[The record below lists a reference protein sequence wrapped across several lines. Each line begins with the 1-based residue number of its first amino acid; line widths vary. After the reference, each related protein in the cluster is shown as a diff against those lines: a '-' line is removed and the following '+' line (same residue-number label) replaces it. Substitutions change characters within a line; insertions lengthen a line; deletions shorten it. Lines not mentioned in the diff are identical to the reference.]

1 MGTGRAAR
9 LFVVT
14 SLLAASVAGT
24 ARAAGHQPDK
34 MECIAADT
42 EGQSLRLS
50 GKLLKARRRFGVC
63 AAASCPT
70 VVRDDCLQ
78 RIGELEAVLPTVV
91 FTATNGY
98 GRPLVAVRVTVD
110 GERLTDRL
118 DGRPLRVDPGEHAF
132 AFEALGRLAAR
143 MQLTL
148 SEGDTNVRHAV
159 VLHTESGDP
168 VDEVPAPEVPASGAV
183 GDTAPVPVVAPVVGP
198 SLSSGGAPAASQ
210 EPRAPEA
217 TSASEATG
225 SGRRTAAIVAGGVGV
240 AGVVVGTILGALTWS
255 HWDAAQRACPSGGP
269 ASGKCTQDESRQKE
283 DAVLREGNVATVAF
297 VAGGIGIAAGAW
309 LWFAAPE
316 PSRSV
321 AAVSLVPTA
330 SPSEAQ
336 LLVRG
341 RF

>member
-1 MGTGRAAR
+1 MGAGRVSR
-9 LFVVT
+9 LVVVS
-14 SLLAASVAGT
+14 SLLVASVVGP
-24 ARAAGHQPDK
+24 ARAAGPKPDK
-34 MECIAADT
+34 MQCITADT

-50 GKLLKARRRFGVC
+50 GKLLLARKRLSVC
-63 AAASCPT
+63 AATSCPGI
-70 VVRDDCLQ
+70 VRDDCLQ
-78 RIGELEAVLPTVV
+78 RIAELEAVLPTVL

-110 GERLTDRL
+110 GELLTDRL
-118 DGRPLRVDPGEHAF
+118 DGRPLPVDPGEHVF

-148 SEGDTNVRHAV
+148 SEGDTKVRHAV

-168 VDEVPAPEVPASGAV
+168 VDEVPAPGPPTPIATATAV
-183 GDTAPVPVVAPVVGP
+183 RIVAPAVAP
-198 SLSSGGAPAASQ
+198 SSPSEGAPAPS
-210 EPRAPEA
+210 PEA
-217 TSASEATG
+217 TPPAATSVPEATG

-240 AGVVVGTILGALTWS
+240 AGVVVGSILGALTWS

-269 ASGKCTQDESRQKE
+269 PGGRCTQDESRQKE
-283 DAVLREGNVATVAF
+283 AAVLREGNVATVAF
-297 VAGGIGIAAGAW
+297 VAGGVGIAAGAW

-316 PSRSV
+316 PSKS
-321 AAVSLVPTA
+321 AATVRLVPMA

-341 RF
+341 KF

>member
-1 MGTGRAAR
+1 MGAGRVSR
-9 LFVVT
+9 LVVVS
-14 SLLAASVAGT
+14 SLLAVSVVGT
-24 ARAAGHQPDK
+24 ARAAAPKPDK
-34 MECIAADT
+34 MQCIAADT

-63 AAASCPT
+63 AAKSCPD
-70 VVRDDCLQ
+70 VVREDCLQ
-78 RIGELEAVLPTVV
+78 RIAELEVAQPTVV

-110 GERLTDRL
+110 GELLTDRL
-118 DGRPLRVDPGEHAF
+118 DGRPLPVDPGEHVF

-148 SEGDTNVRHAV
+148 SEGDTKVRHAV

-168 VDEVPAPEVPASGAV
+168 VDQVPTPEPAASGTDA
-183 GDTAPVPVVAPVVGP
+183 DTAPVPILAPVVGP
-198 SLSSGGAPAASQ
+198 SSPSGGAPTASQ

-217 TSASEATG
+217 TSAPEATG

-240 AGVVVGTILGALTWS
+240 AGVVLGTILGALTWS
-255 HWDAAQRACPSGGP
+255 QWDAAQRACPSSGP
-269 ASGKCTQDESRQKE
+269 PGVRCTQDESRQKE
-283 DAVLREGNVATVAF
+283 YAVLREGNVATVAF
-297 VAGGIGIAAGAW
+297 VAGGVGLAAGAW

-316 PSRSV
+316 PSK
-321 AAVSLVPTA
+321 AAATVSLVPMA

-341 RF
+341 KF